1 MKQMLFVAIC
11 FAILIAGCVE
21 QKNAGNDNA
30 TKASEGSTEK
40 LTVTITSPNAGDI
53 LQGDDD
59 ISFDAIIKGGRG
71 PYDYS
76 WSSSIDGVLS
86 TSRSFRQNP
95 SKLSKGGHVIILKVT
110 DATGSSGQGSVQIDV
125 M

>member
-1 MKQMLFVAIC
+1 MLFVAIC

-21 QKNAGNDNA
+21 QRNSGNDNA

-59 ISFDAIIKGGRG
+59 IGFDAIIKGGRG

-95 SKLSKGGHVIILKVT
+95 SKLSKGGHVIIVKVT

>member
-11 FAILIAGCVE
+11 FAIFVAGCVE
-21 QKNAGNDNA
+21 QENAGNKNA
-30 TKASEGSTEK
+30 TNAAEGGLEK
-40 LTVTITSPNAGDI
+40 LTVTISSPNAGEI
-53 LQGDDD
+53 LQGDED
-59 ISFDAIIKGGRG
+59 IGFDAVIKGGRE
-71 PYDYS
+71 PYEYS

-86 TSRSFRQNP
+86 TSRSFRQDP

-110 DATGSSGQGSVQIDV
+110 DATGSSGQGSVQIEV

>member
-1 MKQMLFVAIC
+1 MKQTSFAAIC

-21 QKNAGNDNA
+21 QENAGNENA
-30 TKASEGSTEK
+30 TKAAEASMEK
-40 LTVTITSPNAGDI
+40 LTATIISPNAGDI

-59 ISFDAIIKGGRG
+59 IRFDAVIKGGRE

-76 WSSSIDGVLS
+76 WSSNIDGVLS
-86 TSRSFRQNP
+86 TSRSFCQSP

-110 DATGSSGQGSVQIDV
+110 DATGSSGQGSVQIEV

>member
-1 MKQMLFVAIC
+1 MLFVAIC

-21 QKNAGNDNA
+21 QRNSGNDNA

-53 LQGDDD
+53 LQGHDD
-59 ISFDAIIKGGRG
+59 IGFDAIIKGGRG

-95 SKLSKGGHVIILKVT
+95 SKLSKGGHVIIVKVT

>member
-1 MKQMLFVAIC
+1 MKRVLFVAIC
-11 FAILIAGCVE
+11 FAILIAGCIE
-21 QKNAGNDNA
+21 LENAGDEDTTNA
-30 TKASEGSTEK
+30 AEGGAEK
-40 LTVTITSPNAGDI
+40 LTVTISSPNAGEI
-53 LQGDDD
+53 LQGDED
-59 ISFDAIIKGGRG
+59 IGFDAVIKGGKE

-86 TSRSFRQNP
+86 TSRSFRQDP

-110 DATGSSGQGSVQIDV
+110 DATGSSGQGSVQIEV